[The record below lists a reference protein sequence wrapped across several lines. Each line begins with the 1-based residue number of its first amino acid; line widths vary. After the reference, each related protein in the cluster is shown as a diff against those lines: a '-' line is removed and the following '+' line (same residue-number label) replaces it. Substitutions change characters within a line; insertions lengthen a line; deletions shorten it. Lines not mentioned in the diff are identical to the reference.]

1 MRRTDSFARAL
12 RRGLVLASL
21 AAASCRPESYG
32 EPMRVRV
39 PVEDTLKLPQP
50 SRADTPLVEVREGSH
65 PRVLRPNPS
74 VEVQV
79 PADEPLPRAM
89 RGG

>member
-1 MRRTDSFARAL
+1 MARRTDFVRAL

-21 AAASCRPESYG
+21 AVASCRPESYG

-39 PVEDTLKLPQP
+39 PVEDTVKLPQP
-50 SRADTPLVEVREGSH
+50 SRADTPLVEVPEGSH
-65 PRVLRPNPS
+65 PRVLRPLPL

-89 RGG
+89 RRG

>member
-1 MRRTDSFARAL
+1 MRRTDPARAL
-12 RRGLVLASL
+12 RRALVLATL

-39 PVEDTLKLPQP
+39 PVEDTVTLPQP
-50 SRADTPLVEVREGSH
+50 SRADVPLVEVPEGSH
-65 PRVLRPNPS
+65 PRVLRPHPNVK
-74 VEVQV
+74 VEV
-79 PADEPLPRAM
+79 PDDEPLPRRM